1 MINIYLHHSKEF
13 NTMKNV
19 NSILFILLIA
29 LMSCTQSEKENVLN
43 DIDSYIEERPD
54 SAMTRLTD
62 FDTHQATAKEKAKHA
77 LLLSMAIDKSYKDT
91 TTFDILQP
99 AIDYYRSH
107 GTDYDKM
114 RTLYY
119 EGRIYTNKNDNAS
132 ATSCFLKALDC
143 GDESD
148 YILMRARISV
158 ACGIAYDRMYQL
170 KRGTEMH
177 KKSAEYFKELG
188 KKEAEITCYFRIIR
202 NCIMTKDS
210 VTCGEYI
217 DLCENMLDDVS
228 AGKRYRFYGYRIEY
242 ASSLLK
248 SQDKLRDLINQYQ
261 EDVPDSLRDYLDISV
276 AYYDIGEYDKALEA
290 IKEYENRCT
299 DKSIRY
305 HSVNALIN
313 GKLGK
318 YDEAFTSLMKYVST
332 DDSIS
337 VLAEKQEALIVENAH
352 NIELQKIKSIAKR
365 DRVIFIMSTLC
376 VILIFAFSVVR
387 YRLKLRSIKSQ
398 LFKEEAARYQLQ
410 YIQLEKEYDELKN
423 LSNKYKQDNGVR
435 SALNER
441 IALLNKFLSSY
452 ILNDSEFDRRIDN
465 EMKKLVDNKE
475 DFIKNTRLS
484 FYGSHPAFI
493 ETLKERGLTENEI
506 NYCCL
511 YALGLKGKDI
521 GAYIKMKSHYNMSS
535 DIREKLGINEHETN
549 LGLYIRK
556 MLD

>member
-1 MINIYLHHSKEF
+1 
-13 NTMKNV
+13 
-19 NSILFILLIA
+19 
-29 LMSCTQSEKENVLN
+29 
-43 DIDSYIEERPD
+43 
-54 SAMTRLTD
+54 
-62 FDTHQATAKEKAKHA
+62 
-77 LLLSMAIDKSYKDT
+77 
-91 TTFDILQP
+91 
-99 AIDYYRSH
+99 
-107 GTDYDKM
+107 
-114 RTLYY
+114 
-119 EGRIYTNKNDNAS
+119 
-132 ATSCFLKALDC
+132 
-143 GDESD
+143 
-148 YILMRARISV
+148 
-158 ACGIAYDRMYQL
+158 MYQL

>member
-1 MINIYLHHSKEF
+1 
-13 NTMKNV
+13 
-19 NSILFILLIA
+19 
-29 LMSCTQSEKENVLN
+29 
-43 DIDSYIEERPD
+43 
-54 SAMTRLTD
+54 
-62 FDTHQATAKEKAKHA
+62 
-77 LLLSMAIDKSYKDT
+77 
-91 TTFDILQP
+91 
-99 AIDYYRSH
+99 
-107 GTDYDKM
+107 
-114 RTLYY
+114 
-119 EGRIYTNKNDNAS
+119 
-132 ATSCFLKALDC
+132 
-143 GDESD
+143 
-148 YILMRARISV
+148 
-158 ACGIAYDRMYQL
+158 
-170 KRGTEMH
+170 
-177 KKSAEYFKELG
+177 
-188 KKEAEITCYFRIIR
+188 
-202 NCIMTKDS
+202 
-210 VTCGEYI
+210 
-217 DLCENMLDDVS
+217 MLDDVS

>member
-1 MINIYLHHSKEF
+1 
-13 NTMKNV
+13 MKNV

-387 YRLKLRSIKSQ
+387 YRLKQRSIKSQ

>member
-1 MINIYLHHSKEF
+1 
-13 NTMKNV
+13 
-19 NSILFILLIA
+19 
-29 LMSCTQSEKENVLN
+29 
-43 DIDSYIEERPD
+43 
-54 SAMTRLTD
+54 
-62 FDTHQATAKEKAKHA
+62 
-77 LLLSMAIDKSYKDT
+77 
-91 TTFDILQP
+91 
-99 AIDYYRSH
+99 
-107 GTDYDKM
+107 
-114 RTLYY
+114 
-119 EGRIYTNKNDNAS
+119 
-132 ATSCFLKALDC
+132 
-143 GDESD
+143 
-148 YILMRARISV
+148 
-158 ACGIAYDRMYQL
+158 
-170 KRGTEMH
+170 
-177 KKSAEYFKELG
+177 
-188 KKEAEITCYFRIIR
+188 
-202 NCIMTKDS
+202 
-210 VTCGEYI
+210 
-217 DLCENMLDDVS
+217 
-228 AGKRYRFYGYRIEY
+228 
-242 ASSLLK
+242 
-248 SQDKLRDLINQYQ
+248 
-261 EDVPDSLRDYLDISV
+261 
-276 AYYDIGEYDKALEA
+276 
-290 IKEYENRCT
+290 
-299 DKSIRY
+299 
-305 HSVNALIN
+305 
-313 GKLGK
+313 
-318 YDEAFTSLMKYVST
+318 
-332 DDSIS
+332 
-337 VLAEKQEALIVENAH
+337 
-352 NIELQKIKSIAKR
+352 
-365 DRVIFIMSTLC
+365 MSTLC

-493 ETLKERGLTENEI
+493 DTLKERGLTENEI

>member
-1 MINIYLHHSKEF
+1 
-13 NTMKNV
+13 MKNV